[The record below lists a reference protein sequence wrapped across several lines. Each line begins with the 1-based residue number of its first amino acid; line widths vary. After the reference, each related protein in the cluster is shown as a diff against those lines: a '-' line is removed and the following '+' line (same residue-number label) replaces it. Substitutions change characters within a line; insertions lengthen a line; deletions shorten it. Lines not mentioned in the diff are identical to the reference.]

1 MMITG
6 KARQSNVDELNIWYI
21 TEANTIVSSLLSG
34 EIDAV
39 AKVDYDLLPM
49 IEGNDNF
56 EFTPYDVDSL
66 NYLQFKCGSG
76 DSFEDINMRKA
87 VMHAINFEAFLNFYG
102 GGSVL
107 QCAATPGNDGYVE
120 LGGYEYNPELA
131 KEYLAKTNYDGRE
144 LSLASWTS
152 SNNECTAIASNL
164 AAIGINVKLN
174 LCDSAAFS
182 ALRKEGNY
190 DMFYGGVATWDG
202 DLMTQYMVPRIANDS
217 HNHGYQDDHIDEL
230 LYKADA
236 ETDREVRK
244 EMLEEVITWMHDNY
258 GPICGTVQKCAT
270 RVTRKG
276 LEGISNMAGGI
287 GFFRNVY
294 VDEAVWHK

>member
-1 MMITG
+1 MINGSGPWKYKEWVDGQRMTFTRNDDYWKG
-6 KARQSNVDELNIWYI
+6 QTSNVDELNIWYI

-144 LSLASWTS
+144 LSLAS
-152 SNNECTAIASNL
+152 
-164 AAIGINVKLN
+164 
-174 LCDSAAFS
+174 
-182 ALRKEGNY
+182 
-190 DMFYGGVATWDG
+190 
-202 DLMTQYMVPRIANDS
+202 
-217 HNHGYQDDHIDEL
+217 
-230 LYKADA
+230 
-236 ETDREVRK
+236 
-244 EMLEEVITWMHDNY
+244 
-258 GPICGTVQKCAT
+258 
-270 RVTRKG
+270 
-276 LEGISNMAGGI
+276 
-287 GFFRNVY
+287 
-294 VDEAVWHK
+294 